1 MVGVVVSAFF
11 MLYTLAIV
19 QSIAEKEQPELK
31 QQQADLKQQEQVM
44 LQVELQRQH
53 TDLLVR
59 QIQLQREQA
68 KQKEII
74 EEISQGMMKLGPV
87 HRGRA

>member
-1 MVGVVVSAFF
+1 MVGLVVSAFF

-44 LQVELQRQH
+44 LQIELQRQH
-53 TDLLVR
+53 T
-59 QIQLQREQA
+59 ETA
-68 KQKEII
+68 Y
-74 EEISQGMMKLGPV
+74 
-87 HRGRA
+87 